1 MHPPRECYHVSVS
14 EAPSV
19 GIVTVNYNSA
29 AFIGEFL
36 DSLSRV
42 AYPNARLIVVD
53 AASHDGS
60 PDEIARRCPQ
70 ARLIRCDE
78 NVGIARGN
86 NLGVAYC
93 QEQGFDYTLF
103 VNNDTT
109 QEPDFLRTL
118 IEAADERTMTVPRI
132 LYAHDPRL
140 ISTHAGDFDWDL
152 GLFRNTYHGK
162 PDGPATRQRR
172 ELQTASFC
180 CLLAPTRVFDDVGA
194 LDERFFMYYEET
206 DFLRRALERGYRLLY
221 VPEAVVYHRESAS
234 SGGGWMTP
242 FKHYYATRNRLY
254 LVRKHAR
261 SRARYALFTLYFW
274 TTRLPYVARY
284 VIFRQW
290 SMLKALALGMLHYYR
305 GRMGRTLEVHDF

>member
-1 MHPPRECYHVSVS
+1 MS

-19 GIVTVNYNSA
+19 GIVAVNYNSA
-29 AFIGEFL
+29 AFIGEFI
-36 DSLSRV
+36 DSISRV
-42 AYPNARLIVVD
+42 EYANAHHIIED

-60 PDEIARRCPQ
+60 ADEIARRCSQ
-70 ARLIRCDE
+70 AHLIRCRE

-86 NLGVAYC
+86 NLGADFC
-93 QEQGFDYTLF
+93 RQRGFDYTLF

-109 QEPDFLRTL
+109 HEPDFLRVL
-118 IEAADERTMTVPRI
+118 VDAADRRTMTVPRI
-132 LYAHDPRL
+132 LYAHDHRL
-140 ISTHAGDFDWDL
+140 ISTHAGDFDWNL

-162 PDGPATRQRR
+162 PDGPATQSRR

-180 CLLAPTRVFDDVGA
+180 CLLAPTAVFDEVGP

-206 DFLRRALERGYRLLY
+206 DFLRRALERGFRLLY

-234 SGGGWMTP
+234 SGGGSMTP

-261 SRARYALFTLYFW
+261 SRLRYTLFTLYLW
-274 TTRLPYVARY
+274 ASRVPYALRY
-284 VIFRQW
+284 VVSGQRA
-290 SMLKALALGMLHYYR
+290 MLKALALGMLHYYQ
-305 GRMGRTLEVHDF
+305 GQMGRTLEVQDF